1 MQNMESDKSIQMRHL
16 HDMKYANKQNMI
28 TMQNIKHAKSTF
40 AKPNQTY

>member
-1 MQNMESDKSIQMRHL
+1 MESDKSIQMRHL